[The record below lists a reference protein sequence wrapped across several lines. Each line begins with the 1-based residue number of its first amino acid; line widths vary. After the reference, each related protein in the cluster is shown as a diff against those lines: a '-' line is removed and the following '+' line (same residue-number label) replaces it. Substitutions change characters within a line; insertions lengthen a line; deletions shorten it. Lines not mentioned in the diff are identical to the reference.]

1 MQFFELISELEAYAV
16 SKGYFF
22 ISGGEAY
29 HNALSDQNVFA
40 DYEKIMLVDFPNARP
55 TMVNGRIT
63 NTRYSGAILLGQKRE
78 AATMSSLDE
87 TFQQKYDRRLKDLG
101 QILGIDIGAFTCAQE
116 LTPESISMAMEI
128 NQLDLNVDFVMAEVT
143 FLHGIA

>member
-1 MQFFELISELEAYAV
+1 MQFFELISELEAYAA

-29 HNALSDQNVFA
+29 HNALADQNVFA

-63 NTRYSGAILLGQKRE
+63 NTRYSGAIL
-78 AATMSSLDE
+78 
-87 TFQQKYDRRLKDLG
+87 
-101 QILGIDIGAFTCAQE
+101 
-116 LTPESISMAMEI
+116 
-128 NQLDLNVDFVMAEVT
+128 
-143 FLHGIA
+143 